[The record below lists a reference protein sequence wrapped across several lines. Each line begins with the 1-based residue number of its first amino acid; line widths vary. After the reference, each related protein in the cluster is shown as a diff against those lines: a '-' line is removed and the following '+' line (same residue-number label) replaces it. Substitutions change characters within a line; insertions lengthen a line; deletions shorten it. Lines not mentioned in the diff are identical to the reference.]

1 MLHILFRYS
10 FVLQVW
16 LSCCFV
22 YVWERQER
30 ESVCVCVFVCT
41 CVLVFAEEQ
50 MAMWICIQHESKW
63 DVIYSQLT
71 NLCVYLYL
79 SLAYL
84 SLSVPPSI
92 CLSGI
97 VTNTNIINKAD
108 RPSTI
113 LLVTRNSHTHKQTS
127 VFCVDKHFAYHNT
140 ENACKMIMNDI
151 LNLNLSIQNGALHI

>member
-1 MLHILFRYS
+1 M
-10 FVLQVW
+10 
-16 LSCCFV
+16 
-22 YVWERQER
+22 
-30 ESVCVCVFVCT
+30 
-41 CVLVFAEEQ
+41 
-50 MAMWICIQHESKW
+50 
-63 DVIYSQLT
+63 
-71 NLCVYLYL
+71 
-79 SLAYL
+79 

-140 ENACKMIMNDI
+140 ENACKMITYDK

>member
-1 MLHILFRYS
+1 MLHILFGYS
-10 FVLQVW
+10 FVHQVW

-22 YVWERQER
+22 C
-30 ESVCVCVFVCT
+30 VCVCVCVRARVRVFEWVCVCVCT
-41 CVLVFAEEQ
+41 CACIFAEEK
-50 MAMWICIQHESKW
+50 MAMWICIKHESKW

-71 NLCVYLYL
+71 NLCVSLYL
-79 SLAYL
+79 SLTYL

-113 LLVTRNSHTHKQTS
+113 LLVTRNSYTHKRTS
-127 VFCVDKHFAYHNT
+127 VFCVNKHFAYHDT
-140 ENACKMIMNDI
+140 ENACKMIMNIYLI
-151 LNLNLSIQNGALHI
+151 LISPY